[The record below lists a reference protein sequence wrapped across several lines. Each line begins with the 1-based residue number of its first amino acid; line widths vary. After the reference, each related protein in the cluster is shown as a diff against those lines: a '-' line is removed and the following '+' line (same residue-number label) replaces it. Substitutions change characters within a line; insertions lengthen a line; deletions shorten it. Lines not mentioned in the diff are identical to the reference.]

1 MQCPSCGLG
10 LAGVTLVRCPRC
22 GQPIP
27 QPESPPR
34 EPVVTEAPAPR
45 VYPPL
50 TPLATVRPRWYR
62 RGRLLGAAL
71 AGLLVVVCAV
81 SCGALYLINTHSKPA
96 AVKPLP
102 GVTATLQG
110 TLTYVDAFTSGLDG
124 WAADSNCHIRRDGYH
139 VQNGYI
145 CFAPVSNVFDV
156 DVYVQVRQ
164 LSGVSAGLF
173 GLAFRGFDEGNNY
186 VFGVNANG
194 DWGAVVCAN
203 AKCGALAAF
212 ERNTA
217 VQAGSGATNALEVL
231 VVGTHFTFF
240 VNGVKVGEAD
250 DSSVG
255 NGRVGLYAEQ
265 GIEASFTNLEIAQ
278 PNGGASG

>member
-10 LAGVTLVRCPRC
+10 LAGVTLARCPRC

-27 QPESPPR
+27 QPESPPQ

-81 SCGALYLINTHSKPA
+81 SCGALYLINANSKPA
-96 AVKPLP
+96 TLKPLP
-102 GVTATLQG
+102 GVTATLHG
-110 TLTYVDAFTSGLDG
+110 SLTYENTFTSGVDN
-124 WAADSNCHIRRDGYH
+124 WAEDSNCHIRRDGYH
-139 VQNGYI
+139 VANGYI
-145 CFAPVSNVFDV
+145 CFAPIQNIFDV
-156 DVYVQVRQ
+156 DVYVQVKV
-164 LSGVSAGLF
+164 LSGPATRISGV
-173 GLAFRGFDEGNNY
+173 AFRGYDVNNFY

-194 DWGAVVCAN
+194 DWAAIVCAN
-203 AKCGALAAF
+203 STCKPLAGF
-212 ERNTA
+212 QRDTA
-217 VQAGSGATNALEVL
+217 VEAGLGATNALEA
-231 VVGTHFTFF
+231 VVTGTSFTFY

-255 NGRVGLYAEQ
+255 NGMVGLYADQ
-265 GIEASFTNLEIAQ
+265 GAEASFTNLMIAQ
-278 PNGGASG
+278 PTGGSSS

>member
-10 LAGVTLVRCPRC
+10 LAGVTLARCPRC
-22 GQPIP
+22 GQPILKP
-27 QPESPPR
+27 ETPPEQPVEVAP
-34 EPVVTEAPAPR
+34 PAPR
-45 VYPPL
+45 VASPL
-50 TPLATVRPRWYR
+50 TPLATVRPRWYAR
-62 RGRLLGAAL
+62 RRLLAGAL

-96 AVKPLP
+96 TIKPLP

-139 VQNGYI
+139 VQNGYV
-145 CFAPVSNVFDV
+145 CYAPVQNVFDV
-156 DVYVQVRQ
+156 DVYVQVKEA
-164 LSGVSAGLF
+164 SGSARGLY
-173 GLAFRGFDEGNNY
+173 GLVFRGFDDGNYY
-186 VFGVNANG
+186 VFGVTANG
-194 DWGAVVCAN
+194 DWGAFVCAD
-203 AKCGALAAF
+203 KTCKPLAGY
-212 ERNTA
+212 ERDTA
-217 VQAGSGATNALEVL
+217 VQVGLGATNALEVW

-265 GIEASFTNLEIAQ
+265 GVEASFTNLMIAQ
-278 PNGGASG
+278 PAGGASG